1 MNSLPELEAELGWWE
16 VKEPTLRELEIE
28 YMAAVMN
35 MLREKG
41 LLTKEAWEKANEL

>member
-1 MNSLPELEAELGWWE
+1 MNPLSELEPELDWWE

-28 YMAAVMN
+28 YMVAVMN

-41 LLTKEAWEKANEL
+41 LLTKETWEKANEL